1 MSAKTSGD
9 KTPGED
15 SDNLLDRTRSAIGNI
30 GGISEM
36 NMFGGVG
43 FLLDGNL
50 VAGASKRGL
59 LLRLGKERY
68 ADALLHPGVTPMK
81 MRGKEMPGY
90 VYLDP
95 TAFDDTA
102 LKGWL
107 HLAISFVKT
116 LPPKSAT
123 VQQRQQKRK

>member
-1 MSAKTSGD
+1 MSANTSRD
-9 KTPGED
+9 KALRD
-15 SDNLLDRTRSAIGNI
+15 DADRLVRRTRSAISDT
-30 GGISEM
+30 GGISEVK
-36 NMFGGVG
+36 MFGGVG
-43 FLLDGNL
+43 FLLNGNL

-68 ADALLHPGVTPMK
+68 AEALLYPGVTPMV

-95 TAFDDTA
+95 TSFDDAA

-116 LPPKSAT
+116 LPPKSAA
-123 VQQRQQKRK
+123 VQQRLQSRQ

>member
-1 MSAKTSGD
+1 MSAPISADTIIDDVSNALLTRIRDALSGID
-9 KTPGED
+9 
-15 SDNLLDRTRSAIGNI
+15 
-30 GGISEM
+30 GISELK
-36 NMFGGVG
+36 MFGGVG

-59 LLRLGKERY
+59 LLRLGKEQY
-68 ADALLHPGVTPMK
+68 AEALLCPGVTPMV

-95 TAFDDTA
+95 AAADDDA
-102 LKGWL
+102 LKEWL
-107 HLAISFVKT
+107 HLAIRFVKT

-123 VQQRQQKRK
+123 AKQKQQKR

>member
-1 MSAKTSGD
+1 MSAKTSYD
-9 KTPGED
+9 QTLRDD
-15 SDNLLDRTRSAIGNI
+15 SDSLVARTRDAIGDI
-30 GGISEM
+30 GGISELK
-36 NMFGGVG
+36 MFGGVG

-59 LLRLGKERY
+59 LLRLGKEQY
-68 ADALLHPGVTPMK
+68 AEALLSPGVTPMV

-95 TAFDDTA
+95 AAANDDA

-116 LPPKSAT
+116 LPPKSAAAK
-123 VQQRQQKRK
+123 QKQQKRN